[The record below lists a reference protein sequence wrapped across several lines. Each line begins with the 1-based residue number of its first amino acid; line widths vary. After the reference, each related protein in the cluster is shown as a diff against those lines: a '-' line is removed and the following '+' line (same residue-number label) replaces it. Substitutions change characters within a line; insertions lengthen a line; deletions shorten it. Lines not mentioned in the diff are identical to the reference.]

1 MNMKKKNLIQRLV
14 MPLPEL
20 ETYYCER
27 RKERFAQGKR
37 LKNIRLREAF
47 YPVFQKFLTLDRLFR
62 KQKVTV
68 IGSYKKHTGQVIYAC
83 THITQNDLENI
94 YEKLDRGCW
103 WFVGDP
109 CVLYKDI
116 SGLLLYLNG
125 SIFLETGDKDD
136 RRVAYLRAVEVLKGG
151 GSLMIYP
158 EGARN
163 VSENVPVWEL
173 FPGTAKMAMETNVK
187 IVPIAIEQFEKR
199 FVINFGNEL
208 FSEDF
213 EDSTSLTQRLR
224 EVLAALKWEIWE
236 REGQFARDSLPHDYL
251 EQYIQTFGKRLA
263 PWDTLE
269 SVERT
274 RFHTK
279 AEIDQKEVEAHLDA
293 LIPCR
298 ENAFLFKR
306 D

>member
-1 MNMKKKNLIQRLV
+1 MKHKNIVQRLT

-20 ETYYCER
+20 ERYYCER

-37 LKNIRLREAF
+37 LKNIRLREWF
-47 YPVFQKFLTLDRLFR
+47 YPLFSVFLKLDRLFR
-62 KQKVTV
+62 RQSITV
-68 IGSYKKHTGQVIYAC
+68 IGNYKKHTGQTIFAC
-83 THITQNDLENI
+83 THICQNDLENI
-94 YEKLDRGCW
+94 YETLGRGCW

-136 RRVAYLRAVEVLKGG
+136 RHVAYLRAVEVLKGG

-163 VSENVPVWEL
+163 TSENVPVWEL
-173 FPGTAKMAMETNVK
+173 FRGTAKMAMETNVK
-187 IVPIAIEQFEKR
+187 IIPIAIEQFEKR
-199 FVINFGNEL
+199 FVINFGKEL
-208 FSEDF
+208 YPKDF
-213 EDSTSLTQRLR
+213 TDDIFLTQQLR
-224 EVLAALKWEIWE
+224 VDLATLKWEIWE
-236 REGQFARDSLPHDYL
+236 REGLFARDSLPYDYRK
-251 EQYIQTFGKRLA
+251 QYIQTFAKRLA

-274 RFHTK
+274 RYHTRE
-279 AEIDQKEVEAHLDA
+279 EITQKEAENYLER
-293 LIPCR
+293 LTPR
-298 ENAFLFKR
+298 KENAFLWRKR
-306 D
+306 

>member
-1 MNMKKKNLIQRLV
+1 MSLSFIRRLT

-20 ETYYCER
+20 EVYYRER

-37 LKNIRLREAF
+37 LKNIQLREAF
-47 YPVFQKFLTLDRLFR
+47 YPLFAVFLKLDRLFR
-62 KQKVTV
+62 KQKVTA
-68 IGSYKKHTGQVIYAC
+68 IGNRKKYKGQVIFAC
-83 THITQNDLENI
+83 THTWENDLENI
-94 YEKLDRGCW
+94 YEVLGRGCW

-116 SGLLLYLNG
+116 SGLLVYLNG
-125 SIFLETGDKDD
+125 SIFLETDDKED
-136 RRVAYLRAVEVLKGG
+136 RHIAFLRSVELLKGG
-151 GSLMIYP
+151 GSLMIFP

-163 VSENVPVWEL
+163 GSENLPVMPL
-173 FPGTAKMAMETNVK
+173 FSGTAKMAIESNVK

-208 FSEDF
+208 FPKDF
-213 EDSTSLTQRLR
+213 DDNTSLTQRLR
-224 EVLAALKWEIWE
+224 DDLATLKWEIWE
-236 REGQFARDSLPHDYL
+236 REGLFARDSLPENYR
-251 EQYIQTFGKRLA
+251 EQYIQTFAKRLA

-279 AEIDQKEVEAHLDA
+279 AEIEQKEAEAHLDG
-293 LIPCR
+293 LIPCK
-298 ENAFLFKR
+298 ENAFLFRR

>member
-1 MNMKKKNLIQRLV
+1 MSLSFIRRLT

-20 ETYYCER
+20 EVYYRER

-37 LKNIRLREAF
+37 LKNIQLREAF
-47 YPVFQKFLTLDRLFR
+47 YPLFAVVLKLDRLFR

-68 IGSYKKHTGQVIYAC
+68 IGNRKKYKGQVIFAC
-83 THITQNDLENI
+83 THTWENDLENI
-94 YEKLDRGCW
+94 YEVLGRGCW

-116 SGLLLYLNG
+116 SGLLVYLNG
-125 SIFLETGDKDD
+125 SIFLETDDKED
-136 RRVAYLRAVEVLKGG
+136 RHIAFLRSVELLKGG
-151 GSLMIYP
+151 GSLMIFP

-163 VSENVPVWEL
+163 GSENLPVMPL
-173 FPGTAKMAMETNVK
+173 FSGTAKMAIESNVK

-208 FSEDF
+208 FPKDF
-213 EDSTSLTQRLR
+213 EDNTSLTQRLR
-224 EVLAALKWEIWE
+224 DDLATLKWEIWE
-236 REGQFARDSLPHDYL
+236 REGLFARDSLPEDYR
-251 EQYIQTFGKRLA
+251 EQYIQTFAKRLA

-269 SVERT
+269 SVERN

-279 AEIDQKEVEAHLDA
+279 AEIEQKEVEAHLDG
-293 LIPCR
+293 LIPCK
-298 ENAFLFKR
+298 ENAFLFRR

>member
-1 MNMKKKNLIQRLV
+1 MSLSFIRRLT

-37 LKNIRLREAF
+37 LKNIQLREAF
-47 YPVFQKFLTLDRLFR
+47 YPLFAVVLKLDRLFR

-68 IGSYKKHTGQVIYAC
+68 IGNRKKSKEQVIFAC
-83 THITQNDLENI
+83 THTWENDLENI
-94 YEKLDRGCW
+94 YEVLGRGCW

-116 SGLLLYLNG
+116 SGLLVYLNG
-125 SIFLETGDKDD
+125 SIFLETDDKED
-136 RRVAYLRAVEVLKGG
+136 RHIAFLHSVELLKGG
-151 GSLMIYP
+151 GSLMIFP

-163 VSENVPVWEL
+163 GSENLPVMPL
-173 FPGTAKMAMETNVK
+173 FSGTAKMAIESNVK

-208 FSEDF
+208 FPKDF
-213 EDSTSLTQRLR
+213 DDNTSLTQRLR
-224 EVLAALKWEIWE
+224 DDLATLKWEIWE
-236 REGQFARDSLPHDYL
+236 QEGIQSRKDIPADYSEQFIRQFAQRIYPY
-251 EQYIQTFGKRLA
+251 
-263 PWDTLE
+263 DTLE

-274 RFHTK
+274 RYHTK
-279 AEIDQKEVEAHLDA
+279 EEMEQRDAFAHLDR
-293 LIPCR
+293 LIPCK
-298 ENAFLFKR
+298 ENAFLFRKR
-306 D
+306 